1 MICIDY
7 VPDSCNHLFKF
18 DNSRKV
24 NKYVRDLKYLQQFK
38 RLTTSKQTNPLNS
51 YLILF
56 MFAKTY
62 WK

>member
-24 NKYVRDLKYLQQFK
+24 NVRDLKYLQQFE

-62 WK
+62 WI